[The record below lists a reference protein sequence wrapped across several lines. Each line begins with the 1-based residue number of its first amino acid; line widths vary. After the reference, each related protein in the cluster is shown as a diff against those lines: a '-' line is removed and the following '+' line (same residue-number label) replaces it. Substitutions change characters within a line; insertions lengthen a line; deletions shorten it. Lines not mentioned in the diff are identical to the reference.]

1 MNKETGKIMS
11 SNVVSVIDEPEAS
24 QVAHGVQQISFATV
38 ISNVAGG
45 PKIDMENVKGTAKG
59 PGEDKFTVASDGA
72 VDSDAMRALEHPVGD
87 VFATLWPEESE
98 ADAVKSLVDA
108 HVPSRRRGVVGRE
121 DVTSKRKWDDNQ
133 H

>member
-1 MNKETGKIMS
+1 MRSKVGS
-11 SNVVSVIDEPEAS
+11 GRDEPES
-24 QVAHGVQQISFATV
+24 DEVAHGVQQISFATV